1 MSTEEIIASAMGK
14 LLNWVAVLVA
24 SYFWLVINHI
34 RKDINGVAENV
45 REAKA
50 DIQKLEE
57 ITTCLKINLG
67 KIEQKIDDME
77 KLKKNSF

>member
-1 MSTEEIIASAMGK
+1 MSTEEIVTIAMGK
-14 LLNWVAVLVA
+14 LINWVAVLVA

-50 DIQKLEE
+50 DVEKLEE
-57 ITTCLKINLG
+57 IVTCLKITVG
-67 KIEQKIDDME
+67 KLQQQIDDYINT
-77 KLKKNSF
+77 LR

>member
-1 MSTEEIIASAMGK
+1 MSTEEIVTIAMGK
-14 LLNWVAVLVA
+14 LINWVAVLVA

-50 DIQKLEE
+50 DVAKLEE
-57 ITTCLKINLG
+57 IVTCLKITVG
-67 KIEQKIDDME
+67 KLQQQVDDHIIT
-77 KLKKNSF
+77 KNK

>member
-34 RKDINGVAENV
+34 KKDIDGVASNV
-45 REAKA
+45 REVKA
-50 DIQKLEE
+50 DVEKLEE
-57 ITTCLKINLG
+57 VTMCLKITVG
-67 KIEQKIDDME
+67 KLQQQVDDHIIT
-77 KLKKNSF
+77 KNK